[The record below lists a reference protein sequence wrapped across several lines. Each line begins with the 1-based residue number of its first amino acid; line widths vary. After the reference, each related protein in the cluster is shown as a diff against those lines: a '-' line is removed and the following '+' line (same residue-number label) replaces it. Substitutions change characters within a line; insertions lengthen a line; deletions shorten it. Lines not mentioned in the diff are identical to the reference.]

1 MDRIDRRTVLRGLAT
16 GGLAAGAAAAAASRA
31 AERERPRPPADAVG
45 MLYDATLC
53 IGCKTCVVACR
64 EANDLPPER
73 DTDRGGIYDA
83 PIDLSAGTKN
93 IIELY
98 RDDDAGEWSYV
109 KRQCMH
115 CLDPACASA
124 CMLGALQKR
133 EHGIVTWEA
142 SRCVGCRYCQVAC
155 PFEIPK
161 FEWYEANP
169 RIVKCELCAHRLA
182 QGRIPACCEVCPRGA
197 VIFGQYDA
205 LLAEAHRR
213 LEREPDRY
221 VPRVYG
227 EKDGG
232 GTQVLVLAGVEFAKL
247 GLPELGEDPAPE
259 LARSVQHGVY
269 RGFIAP
275 VVLYALLG
283 GVIWRN
289 HRAAA
294 RDGEEER

>member
-1 MDRIDRRTVLRGLAT
+1 MKKIDRRTALKGLAA
-16 GGLAAGAAAAAASRA
+16 GGLAAGAAAAGSNARA
-31 AERERPRPPADAVG
+31 GGHERPQPPPDAVG

-64 EANDLPPER
+64 EANGLPPER
-73 DTDRGGIYDA
+73 DTAHGGIYDA

-93 IIELY
+93 IIELW
-98 RDDDAGEWSYV
+98 REGDEWSYV

-115 CLDPACASA
+115 CLDPACVTA

-142 SRCVGCRYCQVAC
+142 SRCIGCRYCQIAC

-161 FEWYEANP
+161 FEWDEANP
-169 RIVKCELCAHRLA
+169 KIVKCELCNHRLEKG
-182 QGRIPACCEVCPRGA
+182 QIPACCEVCPRGA
-197 VIFGQYDA
+197 VIFGKYDE

-213 LEREPDRY
+213 LEENPDRY
-221 VPRVYG
+221 VPKVYG

-232 GTQVLVLAGVEFAKL
+232 GTQVLMLAGVEFEKL
-247 GLPELGEDPAPE
+247 GLPDLGEEPAPE
-259 LARSVQHGVY
+259 LARSAQHGIY
-269 RGFIAP
+269 KGFVAP

-294 RDGEEER
+294 RDGEDER

>member
-1 MDRIDRRTVLRGLAT
+1 MSKIDRRTALKGLAA
-16 GGLAAGAAAAAASRA
+16 GGLAAGAAATGTGARA
-31 AERERPRPPADAVG
+31 AEHERPEPPPDAVG

-64 EANDLPPER
+64 EANGLPPER
-73 DTDRGGIYDA
+73 DTVHGGIYDA

-93 IIELY
+93 IIELW
-98 RDDDAGEWSYV
+98 RDGDEWSYV

-115 CLDPACASA
+115 CLDPACVTA

-133 EHGIVTWEA
+133 EHGIVTWE
-142 SRCVGCRYCQVAC
+142 SSLCIGCRYCQVAC

-161 FEWYEANP
+161 FQWHEANP
-169 RIVKCELCAHRLA
+169 KIVKCELCNHRLA
-182 QGRIPACCEVCPRGA
+182 KGQVPACCEVCPRGA

-213 LEREPDRY
+213 LEENPDRY
-221 VPRVYG
+221 VPKVYG

-232 GTQVLVLAGVEFAKL
+232 GTQVLMLAGVEFEKL
-247 GLPELGEDPAPE
+247 GLPDLGEDPAPE
-259 LARSVQHGVY
+259 LARSVQHGIY
-269 RGFIAP
+269 RGFVAP

-294 RDGEEER
+294 RDGEDER